1 EGVLAVQISE
11 GRIEAIKIEGLQ
23 KTHDY
28 VVRRELQ
35 FKPGDVFNVNAVN
48 ASLKRL
54 FALQYFSDVKATPEP
69 GATPDT
75 VNVTVTVTEQRTASV
90 SFGVGY
96 STQTSFEGFVGLK
109 DSNFGGNGQALSLQ
123 YSQTL
128 QYGQS
133 YGLSFHEPYFL
144 GSVTALDL
152 QL

>member
-1 EGVLAVQISE
+1 VFVVVENPVIEKIEVTGNTVVPTDEVLKALAVQTGVVLNTVTMRAGVRAVEKLYQDQGYVLAHVGDVNVSTEGVLAVQISE

-75 VNVTVTVTEQRTASV
+75 INVT
-90 SFGVGY
+90 
-96 STQTSFEGFVGLK
+96 
-109 DSNFGGNGQALSLQ
+109 
-123 YSQTL
+123 
-128 QYGQS
+128 
-133 YGLSFHEPYFL
+133 
-144 GSVTALDL
+144 
-152 QL
+152 